1 VGASLVID
9 FSISGR
15 LTGNSTYHFDV
26 AKEAIKQPLI
36 FKRSLTLLSIAEPIG
51 EVKLI
56 KDCVRVT
63 CLSPRQK
70 TALLNTTDWN
80 GKLISYTEPWSR
92 RVPAAARSASST
104 RLVRGIIFGVST
116 ELTDAD
122 VVAEVN
128 ADSARRR
135 RLTKWT
141 DGQRVPT
148 QNVVIGFSGEL
159 PQYVYL
165 GCLRYIVKP

>member
-1 VGASLVID
+1 M
-9 FSISGR
+9 
-15 LTGNSTYHFDV
+15 

-80 GKLISYTEPWSR
+80 GKLISYTEPWSMESTSSR
-92 RVPAAARSASST
+92 QICLEHPTTQIAS
-104 RLVRGIIFGVST
+104 
-116 ELTDAD
+116 
-122 VVAEVN
+122 
-128 ADSARRR
+128 
-135 RLTKWT
+135 K
-141 DGQRVPT
+141 
-148 QNVVIGFSGEL
+148 
-159 PQYVYL
+159 
-165 GCLRYIVKP
+165 RY